1 MPGEGI
7 GNLLQYYSCLGNP
20 TDRGA
25 WLLQSRGSQR
35 VRHDLVNKHH
45 IIRLVFHH
53 WGNVLTIGCPLSKKK
68 EKKAYLDLTKKYE
81 TIIFISSSNY
91 EIMLE
96 ANTEKRKALLSR
108 TWSPG
113 RHEES
118 RPGPTKI

>member
-1 MPGEGI
+1 M
-7 GNLLQYYSCLGNP
+7 
-20 TDRGA
+20 
-25 WLLQSRGSQR
+25 
-35 VRHDLVNKHH
+35 NKHH